1 MDPYS
6 RPQPDI
12 SNLPS
17 DYLDTIAAPAPQ
29 PTMKPWLLWAI
40 IGGVILFAAIVLMI
54 LGSGG
59 KSPNE
64 RIQQMVW
71 RMQSVGELADDSYMS
86 IKSSELRAANSSLS
100 TILTSSEQEGL
111 ALLPENM
118 QKQKQPKESKLA
130 SYFTELNTTLEDAR
144 LNGDFDTPYAR
155 EIAYQIGLIRSEIKS
170 LLPSANAKL
179 KTYLTDLDKNL
190 ESVGAAFSRFDT
202 IQTSL

>member
-29 PTMKPWLLWAI
+29 QTMKPWLLWAI
-40 IGGVILFAAIVLMI
+40 IGGVILFVIIVFMMLS
-54 LGSGG
+54 SGG

-71 RMQSVGELADDSYMS
+71 RMQSVGELADDSYIS

-111 ALLPENM
+111 ALLPENI

-130 SYFTELNTTLEDAR
+130 SYFTELNTKLEDAR

-170 LLPSANAKL
+170 LLPGANAKL
-179 KTYLTDLDKNL
+179 KTYLTELDKNL
-190 ESVGAAFSRFDT
+190 ESVGSEFSRFG
-202 IQTSL
+202 TSTSS

>member
-6 RPQPDI
+6 RPQTDI

-17 DYLDTIAAPAPQ
+17 NYLDTIAAPAPQ

-40 IGGVILFAAIVLMI
+40 IGGVIIFVIIVFMMLT
-54 LGSGG
+54 SGG

-64 RIQQMVW
+64 RIQQMIW
-71 RMQSVGELADDSYMS
+71 RMQSVGALADDSYMS

-100 TILTSSEQEGL
+100 TILTSSEQEGQ
-111 ALLPENM
+111 ALLPQNM

-130 SYFTELNTTLEDAR
+130 SYFTELATTLEDAR

-170 LLPSANAKL
+170 LLPGANTAL
-179 KTYLTDLDKNL
+179 KSYLTELDNNL
-190 ESVGAAFSRFDT
+190 KSVGSEFSRFGASTD
-202 IQTSL
+202 S